1 MKADVEL
8 EPHKYSSIGFHFIT
22 SATRVQ
28 LFCAYLACISVLI
41 GLPYLFINNNI
52 SRMLESG
59 LSVEIALDS
68 SIPFIPYSLI
78 PYFSLYLYYPIFAY
92 ILTTDDHRSQG
103 FEIIKYFLMMTWFS
117 FFFFI
122 AFPTEIHLR
131 QQLPASQLDQL
142 YQIMYFVDSPYNAW
156 PSLHVSHSLFIILAS
171 IHLKSTT
178 SDISQQTKIFLIALW
193 LCLVISTLT
202 TKQHYVFDAVSG
214 ALVGWGAWKLYLRNY
229 KIA

>member
-8 EPHKYSSIGFHFIT
+8 EPHKYSSIGFHLIT

-28 LFCAYLACISVLI
+28 LFCAYLACIGVLI
-41 GLPYLFINNNI
+41 GLPYLLINNYI
-52 SRMLESG
+52 PRMWESD
-59 LSVEIALDS
+59 LNVEIALDS

-78 PYFSLYLYYPIFAY
+78 AYFSLYLYYPIFAY
-92 ILTTDDHRSQG
+92 ILTKDDQRPQG
-103 FEIIKYFLMMTWFS
+103 LEIIKYFLMMTWFS

-122 AFPTEIHLR
+122 ALPTEIQLR
-131 QQLPASQLDQL
+131 HQLHANQFEQF
-142 YQIMYFVDSPYNAW
+142 YQIMHFVDNPYNAW

-171 IHLKSTT
+171 VHLKSATRE
-178 SDISQQTKIFLIALW
+178 ISQQTKIMLIAVW

-214 ALVGWGAWKLYLRNY
+214 ALVGWGAWKLYQRNS